1 MQSGKNAAVHRR
13 TLKYILKMSGSA
25 GMPETIGLR
34 KGFYME
40 EFPKRGFTE
49 KLRKLLNKKDVGGEE
64 VLEVFDE
71 LKNQGVLEE
80 EEAEM
85 LSNVMEFSDTSV
97 SDIMTHRTK
106 IAAISAE
113 ENVESALRFML
124 EENFSRYP
132 LYEESID
139 NIIGI
144 LYLKDVMIEYIN
156 GEKEKNVSEVARE
169 ALYVPESMP
178 LDTLFEEL
186 RNKRTH
192 LAVVIDEYGQ
202 TAGIVSLEDI
212 IEEIMGEILDEYDE
226 EEEAVSENEGKFS
239 ISPDTKLEEVA
250 ELLDIS
256 MKEEDLENFE
266 TLNGLMI
273 SLLGHIP
280 EKQETAKIDYC
291 GFLFEVS
298 SKEGRVI
305 DDIIAERVVS
315 E

>member
-1 MQSGKNAAVHRR
+1 MD
-13 TLKYILKMSGSA
+13 
-25 GMPETIGLR
+25 
-34 KGFYME
+34 
-40 EFPKRGFTE
+40 EFPKRGVTE
-49 KLRKLLNKKDVGGEE
+49 KLRKLLSKKGVGDEE
-64 VLEVFDE
+64 VLEVVDE
-71 LKNQGVLEE
+71 LKNQGVIEE

-85 LSNVMEFSDTSV
+85 ISNVMEFSDTLAG
-97 SDIMTHRTK
+97 DIMTHRTK
-106 IAAISAE
+106 IVAISTE
-113 ENVESALRFML
+113 EDVESALRFML
-124 EENFSRYP
+124 DENFSRYP
-132 LYEESID
+132 LYDESID
-139 NIIGI
+139 NIVGI

-156 GEKEKNVSEVARE
+156 GAKEKKVSQVARE

-178 LDTLFEEL
+178 VDTLFEEL

-226 EEEAVSENEGKFS
+226 EEETVSENEGKFS
-239 ISPDTKLEEVA
+239 ISPDTKLEDVA

-256 MKEEDLENFE
+256 MKAEDMENFE

-280 EKQETAKIDYC
+280 EKHETAKIEYC
-291 GFLFEVS
+291 GFLFEVL

-305 DDIIAERVVS
+305 DDIIAEKLVG